1 MKVRLTLVVG
11 LSHMR
16 STSEDVKRREEVKNK
31 KMTKFSCNKKAVT
44 SKEVSN
50 VVGSINLRAVE
61 IYTRHKTFVRNQ
73 LSKIVF
79 TAPWKF
85 ISIMTQL

>member
-1 MKVRLTLVVG
+1 MKLKVRLTLVVG

-31 KMTKFSCNKKAVT
+31 KMTKFSFNEKAVT

-61 IYTRHKTFVRNQ
+61 IYTRHKTFVRIP
-73 LSKIVF
+73 KIVF

-85 ISIMTQL
+85 ISIMTVL